1 MKGKKKNAEG
11 QLITVPYLLVAAANL
26 LVTFGYSMTSTL
38 ITSYAVNLGAALGVA
53 GALGGIYSI
62 AALAFRPVG
71 GVVTDKWD
79 KKWVCFVTAFVTGI
93 VMMGYILICEIPALF
108 FFRIINGAAF
118 GVYSTVSMALVS
130 TFIPRERLGEGL
142 GYFGLTQVLA
152 QICGPSLGGAV
163 KDRFG
168 FSVLFVSVSLIT
180 LGACVL
186 LLAVRKNKE
195 AEVSADQHAD
205 RKEADKAVGHEEP
218 AMGKRQGIERFIAV
232 ECLIFAITGGMFSL
246 SNGIMNSFLV
256 LLGEERGISG
266 VSTFFMVNGIVLF
279 VIRMVIGKMIDR
291 RPLTVIVNLSLIFI
305 IVSMILAGR
314 AQALG
319 VLLLAAVFKAVGQ
332 GGGQISLQSACIK
345 KVDPER
351 VGIATS
357 TYYIGADIGQ
367 GIGPML
373 GGRLADNLGYEKM
386 FYIMAVI
393 IAMIMIL
400 FNCYQR
406 KGEGDVKENI
416 C

>member
-1 MKGKKKNAEG
+1 MKGKGKNAEG

-38 ITSYAVNLGAALGVA
+38 ITSYAVNLGAALGAA

-62 AALAFRPVG
+62 AALVSRPAG
-71 GVVTDKWD
+71 GVITDKWD
-79 KKWVCFVTAFVTGI
+79 KKRVCLFTALVMGI
-93 VMMGYILICEIPALF
+93 VMMGYMLVRAVPALF
-108 FFRIINGAAF
+108 FFRIVNGAAF
-118 GVYSTVSMALVS
+118 GIYSTVSMAFVS
-130 TFIPRERLGEGL
+130 TFIPRKRLGEGL

-163 KDRFG
+163 KERFG

-180 LGACVL
+180 LGACIL
-186 LLAVRKNKE
+186 LLGVKRNKE
-195 AEVSADQHAD
+195 TAPSGDLSS
-205 RKEADKAVGHEEP
+205 EAHRCGGTDANEKAPRENP
-218 AMGKRQGIERFIAV
+218 RGIRRIIAF
-232 ECLIFAITGGMFSL
+232 ECMIFAITGGMFSL

-266 VSTFFMVNGIVLF
+266 VSTFFLVNGLVLF
-279 VIRMVIGKMIDR
+279 VIRMVIGKTIDK
-291 RPLTVIVNLSLIFI
+291 RPLTVIVDLSLIFI

-314 AQALG
+314 AEALG
-319 VLLLAAVFKAVGQ
+319 MLLLAAVLKAAGQ

-367 GIGPML
+367 GLGPML

-393 IAMIMIL
+393 IAVVMVI

>member
-1 MKGKKKNAEG
+1 MKGKGKNAEG

-38 ITSYAVNLGAALGVA
+38 ITSYAVNLGAALGAA

-62 AALAFRPVG
+62 AALVSRPAG
-71 GVVTDKWD
+71 GVITDKWD
-79 KKWVCFVTAFVTGI
+79 KKRVCLFTALVMGI
-93 VMMGYILICEIPALF
+93 VMMGYMLVRAVPALF
-108 FFRIINGAAF
+108 FFRIVNGAAF
-118 GVYSTVSMALVS
+118 GIYSTVSMAFVS
-130 TFIPRERLGEGL
+130 TFIPRKRLGEGL

-163 KDRFG
+163 KERFG

-180 LGACVL
+180 LGACIL
-186 LLAVRKNKE
+186 LLGVKRNKE
-195 AEVSADQHAD
+195 TAPSGDLSS
-205 RKEADKAVGHEEP
+205 EAHRCGGTDANEKAPRENP
-218 AMGKRQGIERFIAV
+218 RGIRRIIAF
-232 ECLIFAITGGMFSL
+232 ECMIFAITGGMFSL

-266 VSTFFMVNGIVLF
+266 VSTFFLVNGLVLF
-279 VIRMVIGKMIDR
+279 VIRMVIGKTIDK
-291 RPLTVIVNLSLIFI
+291 RPLTVIVDLSLIFI

-314 AQALG
+314 AEALG
-319 VLLLAAVFKAVGQ
+319 MLLLAAVLKAVGQ

-367 GIGPML
+367 GLGPML

-393 IAMIMIL
+393 IAVVMVI

>member
-1 MKGKKKNAEG
+1 M
-11 QLITVPYLLVAAANL
+11 ITVPYLLVAAANL

-38 ITSYAVNLGAALGVA
+38 ITSYAVKLGAALGAA

-62 AALAFRPVG
+62 AALVSRPAG
-71 GVVTDKWD
+71 GVITDKWD
-79 KKWVCFVTAFVTGI
+79 KKRVCLFTALVMGI
-93 VMMGYILICEIPALF
+93 VMMGYMLVRAVPALF
-108 FFRIINGAAF
+108 FFRIVNGAAF
-118 GVYSTVSMALVS
+118 GIYSTVSMAFVS
-130 TFIPRERLGEGL
+130 TFIPRKRLGEGL

-163 KDRFG
+163 KERFG

-180 LGACVL
+180 LGACIL
-186 LLAVRKNKE
+186 LLGVRRNKE
-195 AEVSADQHAD
+195 TAPSGDLSS
-205 RKEADKAVGHEEP
+205 EAHRCGGTDVNEKAPRENP
-218 AMGKRQGIERFIAV
+218 RGIRRIIAF
-232 ECLIFAITGGMFSL
+232 ECMIFAITGGMFSL

-266 VSTFFMVNGIVLF
+266 VSTFFLVNGLVLF
-279 VIRMVIGKMIDR
+279 VIRMVIGKTIDK
-291 RPLTVIVNLSLIFI
+291 RPLTVIVDLSLIFI

-314 AQALG
+314 AEALG
-319 VLLLAAVFKAVGQ
+319 MLLLAAVLKAAGQ

-367 GIGPML
+367 GLGPML

-393 IAMIMIL
+393 IAVVMVI